1 MEKLMD
7 VENEGSD
14 NVDASKVEVAM
25 RKIEV
30 EEMQCIGKAS
40 GLSGVVLE
48 MFKADEDKCLKS
60 LKNISNQILFEKS
73 YQRNEC

>member
-1 MEKLMD
+1 MD

-40 GLSGVVLE
+40 GLSGFVLE
-48 MFKADEDKCLKS
+48 MFKADEAK
-60 LKNISNQILFEKS
+60 
-73 YQRNEC
+73 